1 MGYNLSWIIYWQL
14 GESELA
20 KTMHELEA
28 GKEDLA
34 EDPERL
40 GVLFKEM
47 IQMCLWSVS
56 PRQKSSN
63 I

>member
-1 MGYNLSWIIYWQL
+1 
-14 GESELA
+14 
-20 KTMHELEA
+20 MHELEA